1 MKRTNY
7 IKIQDGRVD
16 SQLDVMFY
24 EEDGITYAYAP
35 ALDLVGY
42 GNNLDEAKASFEI
55 VIEEYFKFTTE
66 NNTLEADLR
75 SHGWAVKE
83 EESYN
88 SPRFVDILKKN
99 KQLQNVVNNDYS
111 KVSEQFS
118 YSFS

>member
-1 MKRTNY
+1 MKSTNY
-7 IKIQDGRVD
+7 IRIQDGRID

-24 EEDGITYAYAP
+24 VEDGVTFAYAP

-42 GNNLDEAKASFEI
+42 GKNVDEAKASFEI
-55 VIEEYFKFTTE
+55 VIAEYFKFTTE

-75 SHGWAVKE
+75 AHGWVAKE
-83 EESYN
+83 EESFN
-88 SPRFVDILKKN
+88 SPLFVDILKRN

-118 YSFS
+118 YNVC